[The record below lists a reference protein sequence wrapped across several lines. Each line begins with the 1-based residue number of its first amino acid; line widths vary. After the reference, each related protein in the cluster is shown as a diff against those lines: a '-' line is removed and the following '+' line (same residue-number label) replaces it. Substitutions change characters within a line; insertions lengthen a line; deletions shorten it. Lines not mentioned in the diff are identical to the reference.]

1 MAWKLP
7 FFTDTVLVL
16 TSRWLQREMFCLP
29 QNIVVLMI
37 ALGKFIFL
45 SDISWFC
52 VEILNSKVSNHEGGN
67 TSFFECSSCPLT
79 TILAKKLECEGDGLK
94 WFLIFFIGL
103 KK

>member
-67 TSFFECSSCPLT
+67 TSFFECSSFPLT

-94 WFLIFFIGL
+94 WFLIFFIGP

>member
-52 VEILNSKVSNHEGGN
+52 VQILKSA
-67 TSFFECSSCPLT
+67 CR
-79 TILAKKLECEGDGLK
+79 
-94 WFLIFFIGL
+94 
-103 KK
+103 